1 MLRTNNRLRA
11 EGEGTM
17 KANMIKVE
25 RKKENIIK
33 TLNSFE
39 VSLLIQSLVEYKEGN
54 ITIGTLK
61 AITK

>member
-1 MLRTNNRLRA
+1 
-11 EGEGTM
+11 M